1 MTTLIDPIDTTD
13 NTGPTGTPT
22 DTAPTD
28 DVIAAFAD
36 RAFGDFLGA
45 MNTYAITIGT
55 RLGWY
60 DALAD
65 ADTLNSAE
73 LASATDTDE
82 RYAREWLEQQTVV
95 GTLEVIDPTVAPT
108 ARRYRLPAAHAAVL
122 ADTESLA
129 FMAPF
134 ASAVSTF
141 GSHLDQLIEAYRTGD
156 GFGWH
161 DHGDGARCGQA
172 AGNRA
177 MFLQQLGPEYLASIP
192 DVAAALD
199 AGARV
204 ADVGCGLGWSS
215 IGIAQAYPNT
225 TVDGYDIDVPSI
237 DMARQEAVNHGLDE
251 RVRYFAGD
259 AADAT
264 ASDYDL
270 VLALECIHDMPD
282 PVSVLTTMRKMAAD
296 DGAVIVM
303 DEKVGDVFTG
313 EPDPIEQLMYG
324 FSLICCLPDGRSAPE
339 SVATGTVMRLPTFEG
354 YARDAG
360 FTSVEV
366 LPIEHDMFRFYRLH
380 P

>member
-1 MTTLIDPIDTTD
+1 MTTTAVIEPTTPETPATPDDDT
-13 NTGPTGTPT
+13 
-22 DTAPTD
+22 
-28 DVIAAFAD
+28 VAAFAD

-45 MNTYAITIGT
+45 MNTYAMTIGT

-65 ADTLNSAE
+65 ADTLNSTE
-73 LASATDTDE
+73 LATATDTDE

-95 GTLEVIDPTVAPT
+95 GSLEVIDPTVDAT
-108 ARRYRLPAAHAAVL
+108 ARRYRLPAAHAEVL
-122 ADTESLA
+122 ANTESLA

-172 AGNRA
+172 VAGPSRGC
-177 MFLQQLGPEYLASIP
+177 LPLGPEYLASIP
-192 DVAAALD
+192 DVAEALHN
-199 AGARV
+199 GGRV

-215 IGIAQAYPNT
+215 IGIATAFPNT

-237 DMARQEAVNHGLDE
+237 DMARQEAVNHGLDD

-264 ASDYDL
+264 GGDYDL

-282 PVSVLTTMRKMAAD
+282 PVSVLATMRDMAGA

-303 DEKVGDVFTG
+303 DEKVGEVFTG

-324 FSLICCLPDGRSAPE
+324 FSLICCLPDGRSAPQ
-339 SVATGTVMRLPTFEG
+339 SVATGTVMRQPTFEG

-360 FTSVEV
+360 FASVEV

-380 P
+380 R